1 MGSSMAI
8 WNRQFKDAAKSDIL
22 VNQNKMAIH
31 TAGGEMCAILLIYS
45 GSYDVADHMAD
56 HC

>member
-8 WNRQFKDAAKSDIL
+8 WNRPFKDAAKSDIL
-22 VNQNKMAIH
+22 VNRNKMATH
-31 TAGGEMCAILLIYS
+31 TAGGERRAILLIYL
-45 GSYDVADHMAD
+45 GSYDVANHMAD